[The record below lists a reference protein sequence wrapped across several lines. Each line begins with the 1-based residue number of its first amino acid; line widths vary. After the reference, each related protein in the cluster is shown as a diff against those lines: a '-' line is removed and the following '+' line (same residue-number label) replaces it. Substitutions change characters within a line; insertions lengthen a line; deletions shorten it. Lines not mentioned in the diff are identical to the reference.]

1 LACVLKYPFIICKPY
16 ALFSDFPYKNKPR
29 NAPNYTLII
38 PAVESAVNM
47 ESRRCYFTGEEN
59 HPKKKNGIEK
69 LALTNNMAAVGIR
82 TLLAVSAD
90 GTLSNDP
97 SPSQLLYIYTPAAVV

>member
-1 LACVLKYPFIICKPY
+1 MLFHGGGKP
-16 ALFSDFPYKNKPR
+16 PP
-29 NAPNYTLII
+29 
-38 PAVESAVNM
+38 E
-47 ESRRCYFTGEEN
+47 
-59 HPKKKNGIEK
+59 KKTSIEK

-97 SPSQLLYIYTPAAVV
+97 SPSQLLYIYARRRYV

>member
-1 LACVLKYPFIICKPY
+1 
-16 ALFSDFPYKNKPR
+16 
-29 NAPNYTLII
+29 
-38 PAVESAVNM
+38 M
-47 ESRRCYFTGEEN
+47 ESRRCYFTGEGN
-59 HPKKKNGIEK
+59 HPKKNGIEK

-97 SPSQLLYIYTPAAVV
+97 SPSQILYIYARHRSIILWKMLKNENNNNNNNSNNNNDVAA